1 MIEVF
6 KTNITSVRTARR
18 LTREIQDNFAG
29 YKVNFDLTDCDR
41 ILRVV
46 CKDED
51 FYRPRFISWLNARGC
66 VVEILPDH

>member
-6 KTNITSVRTARR
+6 KTNITSIKTARR
-18 LTREIQDNFAG
+18 LTKEIQEHFVG

-46 CKDED
+46 CNTED
-51 FYRPRFISWLNARGC
+51 FYHQPFINWLYARGC
-66 VVEILPDH
+66 VAEILPDH